1 MFWSTY
7 NIFRSSLLTQY
18 YRITALENKSSQGA
32 TLSPVKLWSGN
43 YSQVGDLNI
52 TNAEKYSIFNI
63 KLNLYGLNN
72 VILVR
77 GSECGADD
85 DISKD
90 EGCGAIF
97 TIVSNKLHM
106 NITRRNFNVPTI
118 LEVWGIG

>member
-1 MFWSTY
+1 M
-7 NIFRSSLLTQY
+7 
-18 YRITALENKSSQGA
+18 ENKGSQGA

-43 YSQVGDLNI
+43 YSQIGDLNI

-63 KLNLYGLNN
+63 KLQLYGLNN

-85 DISKD
+85 DISKN
-90 EGCGAIF
+90 EGCGVIF

-106 NITRRNFNVPTI
+106 SIARASFKVPSIT
-118 LEVWGIG
+118 EVWGIG